1 MSVTLDYRF
10 VTGAA
15 EALPGGVLQLQN
27 PLLAM
32 LDAIHMH
39 GSIGK
44 AATQLELSYRHLWGE
59 LKRHEAA
66 FGQALIIGGQGRAA
80 QLSAFGERLL
90 WAEKRILARLLPQAE
105 SLAGQL
111 DRELLLAV
119 DPGLRLLPAC
129 ASHDLLFSGL
139 RDALLRD
146 ARVLLDVD
154 YVGSTQALER
164 LNAGACTLAGIH
176 LPLDDDRL
184 CRRGSRIHSA
194 LGRELRL
201 GAHKLIRFA
210 RREQGLIVAPG
221 NPLGLNTLNDLAR
234 PGVVFV
240 NRLPGSGTRLIF
252 DELLVRAGV
261 WPADIA
267 GYATEEHTHLSV
279 AASVAA
285 GSASCG
291 FGLRAA
297 ADRFGLGFVPLAH
310 EQYFLVCLKDALETP
325 AMQAVLDLLR
335 GGDFR
340 RFVEAVP
347 GYDAEAAGEI
357 VSLRRTLPW
366 YK

>member
-10 VTGAA
+10 VAGAA
-15 EALPGGVLQLQN
+15 DVRPGGALQLQN

-32 LDAIHMH
+32 LDAIHAQ

-44 AATQLELSYRHLWGE
+44 AATQLNLSYRHLWGE

-66 FGQALIIGGQGRAA
+66 FGQALITGGQGRAA

-105 SLAGQL
+105 SLAGQI

-119 DPGLRLLPAC
+119 DPGLQLLPTC
-129 ASHDLLFSGL
+129 ASHDLLFGAL
-139 RDALLRD
+139 REALLRD
-146 ARVLLDVD
+146 ARVLLDVE

-164 LNAGACTLAGIH
+164 LNAGACALAGIH
-176 LPLDDDRL
+176 LPLDDEHL
-184 CRRGSRIHSA
+184 CRRGSRIHAA

-201 GAHKLIRFA
+201 GTHKLIRVA
-210 RREQGLIVAPG
+210 RREQGLMVAAG
-221 NPLGLNTLNDLAR
+221 NPLGLSTLNDLAR

-240 NRLPGSGTRLIF
+240 NRLQGSGTRLIF

-261 WPADIA
+261 WSADIA
-267 GYATEEHTHLSV
+267 GYASGEHTHLSV
-279 AASVAA
+279 AANVAA
-285 GSASCG
+285 GAANCG

-310 EQYFLVCLKDALETP
+310 EQYFLVCIKDVLETP
-325 AMQAVLDLLR
+325 AMQAVLAALR
-335 GGDFR
+335 GAAFR
-340 RFVEAVP
+340 RQAAAVP